1 MNLALLQQKLLA
13 AARLDRP
20 SDAVPYA
27 FEQRVMARIARLA
40 QDTTD
45 LWAAWSRLLWRAA
58 APCLGLTAALV
69 AMALFSG
76 ALQGTTLTLGEGL
89 ETTVYAVLTEP
100 GE

>member
-27 FEQRVMARIARLA
+27 FERRIMARVAELARGPV
-40 QDTTD
+40 D
-45 LWAAWSRLLWRAA
+45 LWGAWSRLLWRAA
-58 APCLGLTAALV
+58 TPCLGLTAVLLAV
-69 AMALFSG
+69 ALFSG
-76 ALQGTTLTLGEGL
+76 ALQGTPLTLGEGL